1 MAGLPGMKL
10 FFGITVIVVALYLCV
25 ELVPPYY
32 ANYQFEDELKT
43 EALMTTNGSES
54 ESMIQDYVYKKAVQ
68 LEIPI
73 TKDAIKVHRVGT
85 MGTGSVTIEA
95 PYTVH
100 LDLVG
105 YSMDLSFNTAT
116 TNKGAFQ

>member
-1 MAGLPGMKL
+1 MRL
-10 FFGITVIVVALYLCV
+10 FFGITVVVVALYLGV

-54 ESMIQDYVYKKAVQ
+54 ESTIQDAIYKKAVQ

-73 TKDAIKVHRVGT
+73 SKEQIKVHRIGT

-95 PYTVH
+95 PYVVH

-105 YSMDLSFNTAT
+105 Y
-116 TNKGAFQ
+116 

>member
-1 MAGLPGMKL
+1 MKL

-25 ELVPPYY
+25 EFIPPYY
-32 ANYQFEDELKT
+32 ANYEFEDELKT
-43 EALMTTNGSES
+43 EALLSTNGNQSES
-54 ESMIQDYVYKKAVQ
+54 AIQDAVYKKAQQ
-68 LEIPI
+68 LDIPI
-73 TKDAIKVHRVGT
+73 AKENIKVQRVGT

-105 YSMDLSFNTAT
+105 YSYDLNFNSST